1 MLLFHSFHLLG
12 VWMKQFAAL
21 VQFNVVVADQS
32 SHGIFCNICRPSPA
46 SNPLKLIKTEQP
58 TMKKKKDESR
68 KRKSALDEIME
79 VSIVNTRNKYKSFA
93 FTLVSYPTK
102 RSPLVSTMYQ
112 CSINI

>member
-1 MLLFHSFHLLG
+1 MLLFHLFHLLG
-12 VWMKQFAAL
+12 VWMRKFAAF

-32 SHGIFCNICRPSPA
+32 SHGIFCNIYRSSPA
-46 SNPLKLIKTEQP
+46 SNPLKLTKAEQP

-79 VSIVNTRNKYKSFA
+79 VSKVNTRNKYKSFA
-93 FTLVSYPTK
+93 FTLVSYPTR
-102 RSPLVSTMYQ
+102 RSPLVSTMHQ

>member
-12 VWMKQFAAL
+12 VWMKNFAAF

-32 SHGIFCNICRPSPA
+32 SNDIFYNIYRPPSA
-46 SNPLKLIKTEQP
+46 SNPLKLTKTEQP

-79 VSIVNTRNKYKSFA
+79 VSEVNRRFSKALNMDI
-93 FTLVSYPTK
+93 LRVVSSQFRY
-102 RSPLVSTMYQ
+102 STTQ
-112 CSINI
+112 DR